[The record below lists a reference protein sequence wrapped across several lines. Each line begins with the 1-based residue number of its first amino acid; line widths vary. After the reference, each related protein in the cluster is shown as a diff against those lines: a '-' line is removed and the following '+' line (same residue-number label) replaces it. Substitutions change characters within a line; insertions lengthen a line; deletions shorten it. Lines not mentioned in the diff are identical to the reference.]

1 MLKGECGQI
10 NSTRF
15 TLMILFDHLLKPHL
29 QALDIV
35 ICLGPGS
42 DTEQPYVWYQ
52 DELKVTDDTATKI
65 ATCQR
70 LYFRYI

>member
-1 MLKGECGQI
+1 
-10 NSTRF
+10 
-15 TLMILFDHLLKPHL
+15 
-29 QALDIV
+29 V

-52 DELKVTDDTATKI
+52 DELKVTGDTATKI